1 MENSSQFTMA
11 ANTVKQLTVSPSN
24 DELCILYGLYKQAT
38 IGNINIEKPNFYQ
51 FKDIAKWESW
61 NNNKGLNVYDA
72 EVNYIKYVNILIK
85 KYKKY

>member
-1 MENSSQFTMA
+1 MANSSQFTMA
-11 ANTVKQLTVSPSN
+11 ANTVKQLKVSPTN

-51 FKDIAKWESW
+51 FKDIAKWENW
-61 NNNKGLNVYDA
+61 NNNKGLSVYDA

-85 KYKKY
+85 KY